1 MTLGAQWS
9 FTGQGVGMPVVGALK
24 NPSYKVL
31 NLQAGFVNGPWD
43 FMLTLDNALNED
55 YYTDMEVFP
64 NLSNDQAVIGDTF
77 IIGTYGVQKLF
88 QASLTYNF

>member
-1 MTLGAQWS
+1 
-9 FTGQGVGMPVVGALK
+9 MPVVGALK

-31 NLQAGFVNGPWD
+31 NLQAAFVTGPWD
-43 FMLTLDNALNED
+43 FTLTLDNAMNED

-64 NLSNDQAVIGDTF
+64 NLSNDQATIGDTF

-88 QASLTYNF
+88 QASLSYNF